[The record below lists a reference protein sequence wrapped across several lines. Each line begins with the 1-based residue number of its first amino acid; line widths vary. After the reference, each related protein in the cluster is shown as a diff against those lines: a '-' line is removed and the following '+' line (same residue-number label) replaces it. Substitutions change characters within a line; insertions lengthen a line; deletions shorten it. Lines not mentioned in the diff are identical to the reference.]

1 MNNYKALSIAENE
14 DGKFIKSIETL
25 NKKDLPQGELLI
37 RVQYS
42 SLNYKDGLSASGNKG
57 VTKNFPHTPGIDA
70 AGIVE
75 SSSVP
80 NILAG
85 DEVIV
90 TGYDLGMD
98 TPGGFGQYISIPAA
112 WAVPRPQNLSLR
124 ESMIIGTAGL
134 TAALCVEKLQKMGL
148 TVGQK
153 IVISGASGGV
163 GSFAVALLHKLG
175 CQVIASTGSPD
186 KAEFLNS
193 LGATEIIDR
202 SILAEPDSNP
212 FAKEQW
218 DGAIDTA
225 GGHTLANIIKGL
237 KHSGSVA
244 AVGLVESAEIPV
256 SIFPF
261 LLRGVN
267 LLGIDSVQITRA
279 KRLPIWE
286 LLADNWKLDNLE
298 QLATEIKLEEV
309 AATLD
314 RLLQGKTTGRIL
326 VTHH

>member
-14 DGKFIKSIETL
+14 DGEFIKSIETL

-75 SSSVP
+75 SSSVS
-80 NILAG
+80 NILVG

-112 WAVPRPQNLSLR
+112 WAVPRPKNLSLR

-202 SILAEPDSNP
+202 SILAEPNSNP

-326 VTHH
+326 VAHH

>member
-1 MNNYKALSIAENE
+1 
-14 DGKFIKSIETL
+14 
-25 NKKDLPQGELLI
+25 
-37 RVQYS
+37 
-42 SLNYKDGLSASGNKG
+42 
-57 VTKNFPHTPGIDA
+57 
-70 AGIVE
+70 
-75 SSSVP
+75 
-80 NILAG
+80 
-85 DEVIV
+85 
-90 TGYDLGMD
+90 
-98 TPGGFGQYISIPAA
+98 
-112 WAVPRPQNLSLR
+112 
-124 ESMIIGTAGL
+124 
-134 TAALCVEKLQKMGL
+134 
-148 TVGQK
+148 
-153 IVISGASGGV
+153 V